1 VLHLDAI
8 DLLLKAVPIWALGIV
23 LVAVCLLAVELGI
36 WWAKGQMAKASPGH
50 KPLSSETLG
59 LVLGSVFGLLA
70 LLISLSFSLA
80 LDRYDERRVLAA
92 TEANAIRTAYLR
104 ADLFGEPVGGQLKAA
119 LRSYT
124 QSRVIPENIA
134 LSELKRHD
142 LASMASEDQ
151 LWRSAKQATYK
162 ERDTDLSADFIDS
175 TNEIIDI
182 ARLRT
187 LAGQAHIPGSILDAM
202 FLSLV
207 LTSALIGVLL
217 AKEGTRY
224 RYASTII
231 IVQYVLGILLIT
243 DLDRPHAG
251 TILVSQQGLQ
261 DLLVMMGQDEA
272 DAARSDN

>member
-8 DLLLKAVPIWALGIV
+8 DLLLKAVPIWVLGIL
-23 LVAVCLLAVELGI
+23 LVAVCLLAVEFGI
-36 WWAKGQMAKASPGH
+36 WWAKGQMANASPGH

-104 ADLFGEPVGGQLKAA
+104 ADLFSEPVGGQLKAA

-162 ERDTDLSADFIDS
+162 ERDTDLSADFIDA